1 MRKAEFDHV
10 DEEGNLILSLD
21 GAQAVLEASEQ
32 LEDALLA
39 SRKIKA
45 QAAAQKRLAPLP
57 ISRIQSML
65 RAGKAP
71 AEVAEELQ
79 VGESLISKIAGPVE
93 NEKRAAVQQFL
104 SGFYQKA
111 PMRKERVAEIISRS
125 LSRIGVKKNAV
136 RWSAS
141 REGRGPW
148 TVTAEFDRDG
158 NRWIPSWSWD
168 GQDNSISSLNEEA
181 RYLLEEDS
189 GPLPTPQP
197 PKKPDIPPLP
207 SQKKAPAQKKKAP
220 EPPSAPQASSDEEA
234 EAEEVE
240 TELVDPAPKP
250 KPRIAFQPKGKMQRK
265 GVPSWDDI
273 LFGGGVTSPQ
283 QSEES

>member
-21 GAQAVLEASEQ
+21 GSQVVLETSER
-32 LEDALLA
+32 LEDALLS

-57 ISRIQSML
+57 ISKIQSMI
-65 RAGKAP
+65 RAGREP
-71 AEVAEELQ
+71 EEIAEELQ
-79 VGESLISKIAGPVE
+79 VGEGLIAKVAGHVE
-93 NEKRAAVQQFL
+93 SEKRAAIQQFL
-104 SGFYQKA
+104 SGFCQKA
-111 PMRKERVAEIISRS
+111 PVGKERISDVIFRS
-125 LSRIGVKKNAV
+125 LSRLGVKKNAV
-136 RWSAS
+136 RWSAT

-148 TVTAEFDRDG
+148 TVKAEFDREG
-158 NRWIPSWSWD
+158 NRWIPAWSWD

-181 RYLLEEDS
+181 RYLLEEDM
-189 GPLPTPQP
+189 GPLPNPER
-197 PKKPDIPPLP
+197 PKKPNLPPLP
-207 SQKKAPAQKKKAP
+207 SQKKAPAEEKKAP
-220 EPPSAPQASSDEEA
+220 VPPAAPTPKSKDEE

-240 TELVDPAPKP
+240 TELVDLEPKP

-273 LFGGGVTSPQ
+273 LFGGGVTSTQ